1 EEDEE
6 EEEGELDASEKEDSE
21 EDEVES
27 DTSSKVDESEEESEP
42 SSGFESSSEEEEEAP
57 DTMDDSTVDSS
68 VAEEKEVKGESLVE
82 PPSTKIEEM
91 PEKEREEELEKE
103 GRKEIRE
110 MKESRE
116 AKETIHAAKVAT
128 GMAEPSTVI
137 PEKPAL
143 LPNGEA
149 DAKPKDEPEKMAA
162 TVEEE
167 KPAGE
172 LTAKEEGG
180 PPLVPLRKQPKRV
193 SFSLS
198 EEEEVEEETEGE
210 EEETE
215 DDEPESYPVGPSSRA
230 LRRRENLRS
239 ISPPAPTTIRNL
251 PLDHA
256 ALVKAPT
263 EEPPAR
269 ASRGR
274 NRQQQPARTPTPEP
288 PEDVSLRLKEQL
300 GASSLLALANTAFSP
315 RTPDKGVDLAALADI
330 ALTIGEAGAELALS
344 SDDEE
349 EEDLLPRPE
358 RTFHLE
364 HSYAK
369 PPPRLPSPS
378 ARRAS
383 ARRGPGEASRAVPS
397 PLEGS
402 ASQRLITELLSDHLD
417 AVLEAPEEVVA
428 PPCPPQST
436 GVLEVGDLGGGGAGG
451 GVGESRR
458 LKGRDD
464 DEEAHKRRRRLPQ
477 EENEEAEEVGNQ
489 EDTGPPLE
497 GEEEAL
503 PPAGQAT
510 KGKRLEP
517 GEVYSERTKA
527 GAEPPD
533 GAFELRSEFEEMS
546 ILYDI
551 WNSGLDPEDARY
563 LKQTYEQL
571 LQEDT
576 SVDWLNDTHWVFH
589 TNILHFGGAVGT
601 CRVSR
606 APSGR

>member
-1 EEDEE
+1 
-6 EEEGELDASEKEDSE
+6 
-21 EDEVES
+21 
-27 DTSSKVDESEEESEP
+27 
-42 SSGFESSSEEEEEAP
+42 
-57 DTMDDSTVDSS
+57 MDDSTVDSS

-215 DDEPESYPVGPSSRA
+215 DDEPESYPVGPS
-230 LRRRENLRS
+230 
-239 ISPPAPTTIRNL
+239 
-251 PLDHA
+251 
-256 ALVKAPT
+256 
-263 EEPPAR
+263 
-269 ASRGR
+269 
-274 NRQQQPARTPTPEP
+274 
-288 PEDVSLRLKEQL
+288 
-300 GASSLLALANTAFSP
+300 
-315 RTPDKGVDLAALADI
+315 
-330 ALTIGEAGAELALS
+330 
-344 SDDEE
+344 
-349 EEDLLPRPE
+349 
-358 RTFHLE
+358 
-364 HSYAK
+364 
-369 PPPRLPSPS
+369 
-378 ARRAS
+378 
-383 ARRGPGEASRAVPS
+383 
-397 PLEGS
+397 
-402 ASQRLITELLSDHLD
+402 QRLITELLSDHLD

-517 GEVYSERTKA
+517 GEVCSERTKA

-606 APSGR
+606 APSGRYTHTQTSV